1 MGHKHSFAYS
11 INSKSQF
18 VGCLTS
24 NKHLNYG
31 CSAGFLRE
39 NGVVYDLNKLIPPG
53 QNVKTHVKTLGS
65 TPPRLKRH
73 TG

>member
-11 INSKSQF
+11 INSKSQT
-18 VGCLTS
+18 VGCLT
-24 NKHLNYG
+24 NNLNYG
-31 CSAGFLRE
+31 SPAEFLWE
-39 NGVVYDLNKLIPPG
+39 NGVMYDLNKLIPPG
-53 QNVKTHVKTLGS
+53 QNVKTLGS